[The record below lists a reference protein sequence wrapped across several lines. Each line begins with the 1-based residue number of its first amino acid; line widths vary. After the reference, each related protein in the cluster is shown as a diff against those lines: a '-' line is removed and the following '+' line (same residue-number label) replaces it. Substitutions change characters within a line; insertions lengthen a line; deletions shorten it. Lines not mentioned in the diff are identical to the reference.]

1 MHRGKILLFASL
13 LISCS
18 QEYRIGEKNKQNP
31 ATQADS
37 AYIID
42 TSVPIPKDTAD
53 TGGVEED
60 LYPMIEI
67 TPYDYDFGDVHLN
80 CSEEYELTISST
92 GTSPLVIDELIYIN
106 TPDLSMS
113 YDFKLPVVL
122 EPGEQVVV
130 RFDYDENDLFEDIG
144 RLYIYSN
151 ARGKSEQKVSHY
163 GQGVI
168 AGSQIDVFEH
178 EQVNKADILFVVD
191 NSCSMSQEQVDLS
204 DNAEEFVDK
213 LIGNGTDFQISVIT
227 TDSSDPVST
236 FITEDTVEA
245 GKALAD
251 AVKVGTDGYAFEMG
265 QEMAKNSLELGG
277 PLGKGFVRDDATL
290 SIVVVSDEDD
300 YSPLTEFEYYDFFI
314 SIKDEELFF
323 FHSVVGTALYPGCTI
338 EIGDRYLDQS
348 LYTGGISLDV
358 CSSWGSSLTTL
369 ASQVFIVET
378 IYPLTKQ
385 AIPSSVE
392 VYTGGFLLSEG
403 WYYDE
408 ATNSVHIT
416 EKEGIIEQELLFIMY
431 DYESDCAE

>member
-42 TSVPIPKDTAD
+42 TSAPIPKDTAD

-113 YDFKLPVVL
+113 YD
-122 EPGEQVVV
+122 
-130 RFDYDENDLFEDIG
+130 LFEDIG

-178 EQVNKADILFVVD
+178 EQINKADILFVVD

-213 LIGNGTDFQISVIT
+213 LIGNGCS
-227 TDSSDPVST
+227 
-236 FITEDTVEA
+236 
-245 GKALAD
+245 K
-251 AVKVGTDGYAFEMG
+251 
-265 QEMAKNSLELGG
+265 GG
-277 PLGKGFVRDDATL
+277 
-290 SIVVVSDEDD
+290 
-300 YSPLTEFEYYDFFI
+300 
-314 SIKDEELFF
+314 
-323 FHSVVGTALYPGCTI
+323 H
-338 EIGDRYLDQS
+338 
-348 LYTGGISLDV
+348 
-358 CSSWGSSLTTL
+358 
-369 ASQVFIVET
+369 
-378 IYPLTKQ
+378 
-385 AIPSSVE
+385 
-392 VYTGGFLLSEG
+392 G
-403 WYYDE
+403 W
-408 ATNSVHIT
+408 
-416 EKEGIIEQELLFIMY
+416 LCL
-431 DYESDCAE
+431 